1 MANVGRD
8 ALLQGAAHRQNAEG
22 WQLTIVPCNLASAAA
37 IATITGIVKIRTIV
51 GRCTT
56 VVATTTSV
64 QLSMA
69 GTAMTASTDVVGH
82 GPTMILLRESGTA
95 TVLTEVTTPVGS
107 LWADATAYIAG
118 QAGNAS
124 GILSLLKDG
133 SGTGVIN
140 WAIEWTPLSSN
151 AAIVADQA

>member
-1 MANVGRD
+1 MGQGGRD
-8 ALLQGAAHRQNAEG
+8 ALLIGAQHTVNAEG
-22 WQLTIVPCNLASAAA
+22 WRVTVVPCNFASAAA
-37 IATITGIVKIRTIV
+37 VATITGIVKIRNIV

-56 VVATTTSV
+56 AIATTTSI

-82 GPTMILLRESGTA
+82 GTTMILLRESGTA

-107 LWADATAYIAG
+107 LWAAPTEYIAG
-118 QAGNAS
+118 QAGSAS
-124 GILSLLKDG
+124 GILSVLKDA

-151 AAIVADQA
+151 AGIVADQA